1 MKRLSGFLLATSL
14 AVAPGDAFAQKAYGP
29 GVTDTE
35 IKIGNTMPWSGPYSS
50 ASSQA
55 RAQLAYYKMVNSKGG
70 INGRKINAISYDDTY
85 SPPKTVEQTRKLVE
99 SDEVFA
105 VAGSF
110 GTATNAA
117 VQKYL
122 NQKKVPQLFILS
134 GASRWNDPKNF
145 PWTVPFFPTYVSEA
159 RNTAKFIVQN
169 KPDAKIGI
177 LYQNDDAGKDYAKGF
192 KDGLGDKASM
202 VVAEKSYQ
210 VTQPTVDAEIVALKY
225 AGADVLFMATAQ
237 KFGAQ
242 GIKKVGELGWKP
254 QIYLTSTL
262 RSIKRVLEPAGIE
275 NSKGVFTAL
284 ATKVISDPDWQNDAD
299 VKEYLAFLKEW
310 MPDDDP
316 ADTQIENAYMSAW
329 LIVKVLR
336 ECGDDLTRQNLM
348 KVVTSQKNVTVPLLR
363 PGITLT
369 IIPEDYAGYWQ
380 QQTVTFDGAAWKT
393 VR

>member
-1 MKRLSGFLLATSL
+1 MKRLAGFLLAASF
-14 AVAPGDAFAQKAYGP
+14 AVSSGDAFAQKAYGP

-35 IKIGNTMPWSGPYSS
+35 IKIGNTMPWSGPYST

-55 RAQLAYYKMVNSKGG
+55 RAQLAYYKMINSKGG
-70 INGRKINAISYDDTY
+70 INGRKINAISYDDAY

-105 VAGSF
+105 VAGTF

-134 GASRWNDPKNF
+134 GATRWNDPKNF

-159 RNTAKFIVQN
+159 RNAAKFIVQN
-169 KPDAKIGI
+169 KPDAKIGL

-192 KDGLGDKASM
+192 KDGLGDKASL
-202 VVAEKSYQ
+202 VVAEKSYE
-210 VTQPTVDAEIVALKY
+210 VTQPTVDAEIVAMKY
-225 AGADVLFMATAQ
+225 AGADVLFMAAAP

-254 QIYLTSTL
+254 QIYVTSTL

-275 NSKGVFTAL
+275 NSKGVLTAL
-284 ATKVISDPDWQNDAD
+284 ATKVVSDPHWQNDAD

-310 MPDDDP
+310 MPGDDP
-316 ADTQIENAYMSAW
+316 TDTQIENAYMSAW
-329 LIVKVLR
+329 LIVKVLS

-348 KVVTSQKNVTVPLLR
+348 KVVTGQKDVAVPLLR

-369 IIPEDYAGYWQ
+369 ITPDDYAGYWQ
-380 QQTVTFDGAAWKT
+380 QQTVQFDGAAWKT
-393 VR
+393 VK